1 MLPTLSY
8 YAKGKLLITGEYA
21 VLDGALALAIP
32 TKKGQLL
39 EVFPSKDLQ
48 LNWSSFDADG
58 ALWFDCLFS
67 PELEILS
74 TSNTEKA
81 LTLQNILRLA
91 IALNSSFKKE
101 LSGKTVKTKL
111 EFDRNWGL
119 GSSSTLLHLI
129 GQWAQ
134 INPYALLKTTFGGS
148 GYDIACADA
157 NGPITYQIT
166 PFGVEVKQVS
176 FQPDLLNDFFFIY
189 LGQKQVSK
197 NEIAK
202 FGDLKI
208 NREELASK
216 ISHITERLI
225 TSFDTTAISN
235 LLTKHEELLSKT
247 LGYPMVK
254 NERFKGIE
262 GTFKS
267 LGAWGGDFVL
277 YIGKETELQKI
288 KSLGYHTIVPW
299 KVMLNL

>member
-101 LSGKTVKTKL
+101 LSGKTL
-111 EFDRNWGL
+111 
-119 GSSSTLLHLI
+119 SLI
-129 GQWAQ
+129 
-134 INPYALLKTTFGGS
+134 
-148 GYDIACADA
+148 
-157 NGPITYQIT
+157 
-166 PFGVEVKQVS
+166 
-176 FQPDLLNDFFFIY
+176 
-189 LGQKQVSK
+189 
-197 NEIAK
+197 
-202 FGDLKI
+202 
-208 NREELASK
+208 
-216 ISHITERLI
+216 HI
-225 TSFDTTAISN
+225 
-235 LLTKHEELLSKT
+235 
-247 LGYPMVK
+247 
-254 NERFKGIE
+254 
-262 GTFKS
+262 
-267 LGAWGGDFVL
+267 
-277 YIGKETELQKI
+277 
-288 KSLGYHTIVPW
+288 
-299 KVMLNL
+299 